1 MGRILDLS
9 ERIILVLLFA
19 AFANSALRS
28 PQHANLLL
36 ILTEGMSVFF
46 VIFRRQTLDVS
57 TAPLDWAL
65 ALMGTMLPLL
75 VRPHGQPLIPG
86 YICAVIMGVGALIT
100 IAAKLSLN
108 RRFGIAPA
116 NRGVQRAWAYAIVR
130 HPMYAG
136 YIVVQCGF
144 LLLNPTVWNLG
155 LYVTAWSIQV
165 GRILREE
172 RWLSSD
178 PDYRAYAEAVRFRL
192 IPGLF

>member
-9 ERIILVLLFA
+9 ERIILILLFA
-19 AFANSALRS
+19 ALANSALRS

-46 VIFRRQTLDVS
+46 VIIRKQTLDVS
-57 TAPLDWAL
+57 TLPLDWAL
-65 ALMGTMLPLL
+65 ALLGTMLPLL
-75 VRPHGQPLIPG
+75 VRPHGEPLVPG
-86 YICAVIMGVGALIT
+86 YVATAIMSVGALIT
-100 IAAKLSLN
+100 LAAKLSLN

-116 NRGVQRAWAYAIVR
+116 NRGVQRAWAYSIVR

-144 LLLNPTVWNLG
+144 LLLNPTLWNLG
-155 LYVTAWSIQV
+155 LYLVAWGIQV
-165 GRILREE
+165 GRIVREE
-172 RWLSSD
+172 RWLSQD
-178 PDYRAYAEAVRFRL
+178 PAYRAYAEAVRFRL

>member
-144 LLLNPTVWNLG
+144 LLLNPTVWNLA